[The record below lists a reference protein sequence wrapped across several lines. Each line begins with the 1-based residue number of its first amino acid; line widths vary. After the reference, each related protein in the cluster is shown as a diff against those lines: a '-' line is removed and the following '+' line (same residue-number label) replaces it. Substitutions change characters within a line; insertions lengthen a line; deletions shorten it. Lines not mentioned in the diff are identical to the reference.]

1 MGPATN
7 PTPQDVRTSM
17 RFLSIVKSSESQKA
31 PQALIDAMAK
41 LTEESIRNGSVIQT
55 GGLGPSSKGARLRV
69 SKGKLT
75 VTDGPFTEAKEILGG
90 YAVLEANSRA
100 EALESARI
108 FMELHRRH
116 WPEWEGECEIREI
129 MFLAP

>member
-1 MGPATN
+1 
-7 PTPQDVRTSM
+7 M
-17 RFLSIVKSSESQKA
+17 RFMSIVKSAEGTPA
-31 PQALIDAMAK
+31 PQALIDAVAK

-90 YAVLEANSRA
+90 YAVLEANSRE

-108 FMELHRRH
+108 FMRLHQQH
-116 WPEWEGECEIREI
+116 WPEWEGDCEIREI
-129 MFLAP
+129 VFLAP

>member
-1 MGPATN
+1 
-7 PTPQDVRTSM
+7 M
-17 RFLSIVKSSESQKA
+17 RFMSIVKSAEGTPA
-31 PQALIDAMAK
+31 PQALIDAVAK

-90 YAVLEANSRA
+90 YAVLEVNSRD
-100 EALESARI
+100 EALENARI
-108 FMELHRRH
+108 FMRLHQQH
-116 WPEWEGECEIREI
+116 WPAWEGECEVREI
-129 MFLAP
+129 VFLAP

>member
-1 MGPATN
+1 M
-7 PTPQDVRTSM
+7 QFM
-17 RFLSIVKSSESQKA
+17 SIVKSAEGTPA
-31 PQALIDAMAK
+31 PQALIDAVAK

-90 YAVLEANSRA
+90 YAVLEVNSRD
-100 EALESARI
+100 EALENARI
-108 FMELHRRH
+108 FMRLHQQH
-116 WPEWEGECEIREI
+116 WPAWEGECEVREI
-129 MFLAP
+129 VFLAP

>member
-1 MGPATN
+1 
-7 PTPQDVRTSM
+7 M

-75 VTDGPFTEAKEILGG
+75 VIDGPFTEAKEVLGG
-90 YAVLEANSRA
+90 YAVLQAKSRE
-100 EALESARI
+100 EALENARI

-116 WPEWEGECEIREI
+116 WPEWEGECEVREI
-129 MFLAP
+129 VFLAP

>member
-1 MGPATN
+1 
-7 PTPQDVRTSM
+7 M

-75 VTDGPFTEAKEILGG
+75 VTDGPFTEAKELLGG
-90 YAVLEANSRA
+90 YAVLEATSREA
-100 EALESARI
+100 ALESARI
-108 FMELHRRH
+108 FMELHRQY

-129 MFLAP
+129 VFLAP